1 MIADRDVQIIEF
13 SAYQETFE
21 RAPENLKPFGLGK
34 HVVLSMESQLH
45 KKHEVYFSNYLI
57 SVPLLKHLKNVGV
70 RACVTIKANRKF
82 LPTYLKQGKAMM
94 ESAFDYYRVSCTVIL
109 IIVYRDFDYCVP

>member
-1 MIADRDVQIIEF
+1 
-13 SAYQETFE
+13 
-21 RAPENLKPFGLGK
+21 
-34 HVVLSMESQLH
+34 MESQLH

-57 SVPLLKHLKNVGV
+57 SIPLLRHLKNVGV

-109 IIVYRDFDYCVP
+109 IIVYRDFDYRVLCLIIVYRVPCLIIVCKITLLTISG